1 MWTSRLL
8 PAPAKRIPG
17 ITSFPAHPAAEAMVS
32 EPDSAIAEEQ
42 GTAKYENAGGGPTR
56 HAGRYWV
63 ASWLALTGRPIGGK
77 FCFKDMDMWAERDY
91 ADEKGGALTG

>member
-1 MWTSRLL
+1 
-8 PAPAKRIPG
+8 
-17 ITSFPAHPAAEAMVS
+17 MVS

-77 FCFKDMDMWAERDY
+77 FCFKDMDM
-91 ADEKGGALTG
+91 